1 MLSSPENFNSVAS
14 IISKSSVFDSSAILH
29 VSILSIESTTLHI
42 ADDDDDNDDDGDDCL
57 NRTYVVYVVT

>member
-1 MLSSPENFNSVAS
+1 MLSSPEKFNSVTS

-42 ADDDDDNDDDGDDCL
+42 ADDDDDDGDDCL